1 MTLITKQ
8 TKTYTNGPDMKKVV
22 TGTYVKMTDGSHE
35 KPSFDKGGSADHG
48 MDISALLAAY
58 KHKDWKSYFNDKKSH
73 LPDHGSDCGCD
84 SGHDIWEGR
93 PDFTSKLALD
103 HFQKYTHDGHDSHAS
118 DIC

>member
-8 TKTYTNGPDMKKVV
+8 TKKFTTGPDMKKVV
-22 TGTYVKMTDGSHE
+22 TGTYVKMTDGSHD
-35 KPSFDKGGSADHG
+35 KPSFDKGDAGDHG
-48 MDISALLAAY
+48 MDISALLAAH
-58 KHKDWKSYFNDKKSH
+58 KQKDWGSYFNDKMPH
-73 LPDHGSDCGCD
+73 VPDHGSDYGCG

-103 HFQKYTHDGHDSHAS
+103 HCPKDAHDSHVS